1 MTTGFKHGFFLKK
14 KKKGGEKAREERLA
28 VVLEKLCLS
37 RIRDT
42 NMLII
47 VSHRTAKKHF
57 PVIP

>member
-1 MTTGFKHGFFLKK
+1 MTTGFKHGFFFSLS
-14 KKKGGEKAREERLA
+14 GEERLT

>member
-1 MTTGFKHGFFLKK
+1 MTTGFKHRFLKK
-14 KKKGGEKAREERLA
+14 KRGEETLA

>member
-1 MTTGFKHGFFLKK
+1 MTTGFKHSFFFCCFFFKEK
-14 KKKGGEKAREERLA
+14 EGGEERPA

>member
-1 MTTGFKHGFFLKK
+1 MTTGFKHRFLK
-14 KKKGGEKAREERLA
+14 KKKGGEETLA

>member
-1 MTTGFKHGFFLKK
+1 MVFFLR
-14 KKKGGEKAREERLA
+14 GEKAGEERLA

>member
-1 MTTGFKHGFFLKK
+1 MTTGFKHGFFFKK
-14 KKKGGEKAREERLA
+14 RGEERLA

>member
-1 MTTGFKHGFFLKK
+1 MTTGFKHGFFFKK
-14 KKKGGEKAREERLA
+14 KKRGEERLA

>member
-1 MTTGFKHGFFLKK
+1 MTTGFKHGFFFFFKR
-14 KKKGGEKAREERLA
+14 GEKAGGERLA

>member
-1 MTTGFKHGFFLKK
+1 MATGFRCRFSKM
-14 KKKGGEKAREERLA
+14 EERES

-37 RIRDT
+37 RIRDS

-47 VSHRTAKKHF
+47 VSHRTAKKYF

>member
-1 MTTGFKHGFFLKK
+1 LEFKWLQGLDADFQKGKK
-14 KKKGGEKAREERLA
+14 ESLA

-37 RIRDT
+37 RIRDS

-47 VSHRTAKKHF
+47 VSHRTAKKYF

>member
-1 MTTGFKHGFFLKK
+1 MTTGFKHVFFFLK
-14 KKKGGEKAREERLA
+14 GEKAGEERLA